1 MLIWAVAA
9 LTKHFRNYGSAALIT
24 HNKKSKGLVSP
35 AETEAAVI
43 FPGCVDV
50 VPS

>member
-9 LTKHFRNYGSAALIT
+9 LTKHFRNRGSAALIT
-24 HNKKSKGLVSP
+24 HNNKSKGLVGS
-35 AETEAAVI
+35 AENVI
-43 FPGCVDV
+43 FSGCVDV

>member
-9 LTKHFRNYGSAALIT
+9 LTKHFRNCGSAALIT
-24 HNKKSKGLVSP
+24 HNNKSKGLVSS
-35 AETEAAVI
+35 AETVI
-43 FPGCVDV
+43 FSGCVNV